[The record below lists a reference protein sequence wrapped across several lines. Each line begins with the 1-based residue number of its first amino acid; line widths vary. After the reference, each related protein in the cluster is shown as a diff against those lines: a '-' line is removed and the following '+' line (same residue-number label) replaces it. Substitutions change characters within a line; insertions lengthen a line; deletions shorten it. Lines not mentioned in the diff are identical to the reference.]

1 MAAAREELRADHLGD
16 VGRWLETAIVADDQH
31 RLSTDALWEA
41 ALKTTGEQP
50 GTDKAWGVG
59 RRQIVDL
66 VKQLHPKLPALKK
79 MRVDGEVRY
88 GWEHWR
94 LATAEEAEEAARPE
108 PVQSG
113 LAADISNSDGDSI
126 RLVAGTDADPV
137 FELREGWTAREL
149 IEQFRAREWHAPKVI
164 EATMQHAFQAL
175 ELGDLKDLTQPRY
188 ECERCGRTML
198 TEGICAECS
207 RAEGELLES
216 EAYLC
221 TVCGERGTDR
231 PEGRCDDCAAEGAT
245 RR

>member
-50 GTDKAWGVG
+50 GTDKEWCVG
-59 RRQIVDL
+59 RHQIVDL

-79 MRVDGEVRY
+79 MRVDGKVRY

-113 LAADISNSDGDSI
+113 LAADIQQQRWRFHPARRRHGRRPRVRAARGLGGARADRAVPGK
-126 RLVAGTDADPV
+126 RVA
-137 FELREGWTAREL
+137 
-149 IEQFRAREWHAPKVI
+149 
-164 EATMQHAFQAL
+164 
-175 ELGDLKDLTQPRY
+175 
-188 ECERCGRTML
+188 
-198 TEGICAECS
+198 
-207 RAEGELLES
+207 
-216 EAYLC
+216 
-221 TVCGERGTDR
+221 R
-231 PEGRCDDCAAEGAT
+231 P
-245 RR
+245 